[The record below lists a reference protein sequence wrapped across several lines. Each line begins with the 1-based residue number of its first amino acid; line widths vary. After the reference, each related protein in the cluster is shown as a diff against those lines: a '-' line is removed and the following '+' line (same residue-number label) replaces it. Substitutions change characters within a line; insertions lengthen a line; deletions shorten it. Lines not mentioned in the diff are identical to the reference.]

1 MERVGDDL
9 RERVWELWRGGMGYS
24 QIATQVGK
32 PPGSVF
38 TILRENGG
46 LGYRI
51 SRPGKNALTLAERE
65 EISRG
70 LAQGLSMRAI
80 AGIIGR
86 CPSTVTREVARNRG
100 RAKYRALQADR
111 RAALA
116 RKRPQKLRLEKNPVL
131 RNYVLARLRVGWSPE
146 QISARLR
153 RDYSQNQRMQIS
165 HEGIYRAVYLHRS
178 RPALPRGVHQYLRR
192 SHPIRYGKTYS
203 VRGQWRSIIKEAT
216 SIHERPY
223 HIDQRRDL
231 GHWEGDMV
239 IGSNCSQIATL
250 VERRTRQTIMIAL
263 NNRTTTEVVDK
274 IIQQLKRRQDIQIKT
289 LTWDRGMELADHK
302 RLTQETGV
310 RVYFAD
316 PHSPWQRGT
325 NENTNGLIR
334 QFLPKKTDLA
344 PYSQSDLD
352 HIAQLL
358 NTRPRKTLNYL
369 TPNEAHA
376 QLLP

>member
-1 MERVGDDL
+1 MGRLSGEV
-9 RERVWELWRGGMGYS
+9 RERVWELWRGGLGYS
-24 QIATQVGK
+24 QIAAQVGK

-46 LGYRI
+46 LGYRG
-51 SRPGKNALTLAERE
+51 SRRGKNALTLAERE

-86 CPSTVTREVARNRG
+86 CPSTVAREVARNHG
-100 RAKYRALQADR
+100 RAKYRALQADK
-111 RAALA
+111 RAVLA

-131 RNYVLARLRVGWSPE
+131 RNYVLERLRIGWSPE

-203 VRGQWRSIIKEAT
+203 VRGQWRSIIKEAA
-216 SIHERPY
+216 SIHERPS

-250 VERRTRQTIMIAL
+250 VERRTRQTIIIAL

-274 IIQQLKRRQDIQIKT
+274 IIQQLQLRQDIQMKT

-302 RLTQETGV
+302 RLTRETGV

-344 PYSQSDLD
+344 LYTQSDLD
-352 HIAQLL
+352 HIAHLL

-376 QLLP
+376 ELLP